1 MAIDLST
8 LMPQQREVA
17 TTLDRPLFVSAG
29 AGSGKTFTLT
39 RRILWALSPE
49 SGPFIEHLDQVL
61 AITFT
66 TDAAAE
72 IRERVRAA
80 LIEAGMDEEAL
91 TVDDAWIS
99 TIHGM
104 CSRILRANALELGI
118 DPEFAV
124 ASELEAD
131 ELRQQAIDHVLAR
144 AAAGLDE
151 AGARTRPYAALL
163 EWYRLQSDAGG
174 FGSSGASSVHD
185 LVSKVLERAC
195 ALPGGMSDVHMARG
209 AVDFSALRDAYRT
222 LLSGTAVQAEIAR
235 AAMEALDAFEDGPRD
250 MRALAR
256 CMMSCG
262 VPRAAG
268 KVKEQVALL
277 KAEFADAFLNAAVAV
292 GAPALDELMDLAHQV
307 EREFRRLKAERC
319 LLDNN
324 DLLRLAFEA
333 FRDHESLRRAF
344 EGRFSLVMIDEFQDT
359 DQQQVDLIGY
369 LTGAGG
375 RALCTVGDAQQS
387 IYRFRGADVE
397 VFRRQQRRIEAQA
410 AAAPGARGEPVASA
424 AGMPTTGEAAATAP
438 GAAGQPGALT
448 DAVPCTGG
456 AVRQTEAAPA
466 GRLVKLVRN
475 FRSHAEILAYVA
487 RVFDGREGRGGL
499 MPDFL
504 DLEPSDTRSDGLK
517 VPGASRRQAVLAVGA
532 GSQACRE
539 VKAAA
544 IAQRFRALADAGQPV
559 GGMVLLLGTLVHAD
573 VYADAFRAQG
583 LDCVIAGG
591 SVFSAT
597 VEARTVRALVRALAN
612 PLDGSEGLLPLLTSP
627 MFALGAQELLAVATA
642 WDPETGSTRRRNL
655 DAGIWS
661 DDDAPGFGELPL
673 LACARRVLRFA
684 WHRVAADGMAATA
697 REVVRESGWLVRLVA
712 RGAEGRAA
720 AANVLKAL
728 DALEAAERACGRAP
742 RQTAEAFDDFLAGKE
757 APGALNEGA
766 GSAVRIMT
774 VHASKGLEFP
784 VVAVADC
791 FGARPNADLMQM
803 ERTEVGLDAVAL
815 PDRFPAVR
823 AADGSFHTA
832 DAVRKR
838 FRDLYSGSKPWLSAE
853 LMDDVCATGSIAER
867 FVGARD
873 ESARKDLEERARL
886 LYVAMT
892 RAREV
897 LILAMDASWAASSR
911 AHEVK
916 FNAERDLTGRVL
928 ELILGGT
935 SLDADRLAFD
945 GAQAGDF
952 ELLALDDFTYDG
964 MSYTRTVPAVEDDPA
979 ASAPG
984 PASPEPDRFTLV
996 HTDALDWRVRVAPA
1010 APRDAYSYSS
1020 VAAQL
1025 HAETDDRA
1033 GTPAAALEFGDGV
1046 DSFIAPGNF
1055 GDGVD
1060 SFIAPEAPSA
1070 RATGEDAAAARQV
1083 PSEDAGS
1090 AGSVAGAEA
1099 SRASVPAAPR
1109 PDADPVALGSAFH
1122 AAAQWLVEMGAD
1134 EVPAARIDAL
1144 SRQWGCTSEQRE
1156 RLVTALAR
1164 WEASEV
1170 RAQALAWP
1178 QVRAEVPFFSRGA
1191 ECLTERFGAFAQG
1204 AIDLLCTDPA
1214 DRSQALVID
1223 YKTGG
1228 GAEETPEQLR
1238 EKHDLQATVYADVL
1252 HRAGYAQVRIA
1263 FVRVEQPDASDPA
1276 QPQVVWFEK

>member
-235 AAMEALDAFEDGPRD
+235 TAMEALDAFEDGPRD

-438 GAAGQPGALT
+438 GAAGQPGALA
-448 DAVPCTGG
+448 DAAPCAG
-456 AVRQTEAAPA
+456 AAARQTEAAPA

-504 DLEPSDTRSDGLK
+504 DLEPSDTRADGLK
-517 VPGASRRQAVLAVGA
+517 VPGVSRRQAVLAVGA

-539 VKAAA
+539 AKAAA

-573 VYADAFRAQG
+573 AYADAFRAQG

-597 VEARTVRALVRALAN
+597 VEARTVRALTRALAN

-791 FGARPNADLMQM
+791 FGARPNADLMQLQ
-803 ERTEVGLDAVAL
+803 RTEAGLDAVAL

-853 LMDDVCATGSIAER
+853 LMDDVCATGSVAER

-928 ELILGGT
+928 ELVLGGT

-1046 DSFIAPGNF
+1046 DSFIAP
-1055 GDGVD
+1055 
-1060 SFIAPEAPSA
+1060 EAPNA

-1083 PSEDAGS
+1083 PLEDAGEARS
-1090 AGSVAGAEA
+1090 AAGAEVSHTA
-1099 SRASVPAAPR
+1099 VPAAPR

-1122 AAAQWLVEMGAD
+1122 AAAQWLVEMGTD
-1134 EVPAARIDAL
+1134 EVPVARIDAL
-1144 SRQWGCTSEQRE
+1144 VRQWGCTPEQRE

-1238 EKHDLQATVYADVL
+1238 EKHGLQATVYADVL

>member
-174 FGSSGASSVHD
+174 FGSGGASSVHD

-209 AVDFSALRDAYRT
+209 AVDFSALRDAYRA
-222 LLSGTAVQAEIAR
+222 LLSGTATQVEIAR
-235 AAMEALDAFEDGPRD
+235 TAMEALDAFEDGPRD

-410 AAAPGARGEPVASA
+410 AAALGAPGEPAASA
-424 AGMPTTGEAAATAP
+424 AGVPITGETAATAP
-438 GAAGQPGALT
+438 GAAGQPGAPA
-448 DAVPCTGG
+448 DAAPCAG
-456 AVRQTEAAPA
+456 AAARQAEAAPA

-504 DLEPSDTRSDGLK
+504 DLEPSDTRADGLK

-539 VKAAA
+539 AKAAA

-573 VYADAFRAQG
+573 AYADAFRVQG

-597 VEARTVRALVRALAN
+597 VEARTVRALARALAN

-673 LACARRVLRFA
+673 LACARRVLRLA
-684 WHRVAADGMAATA
+684 WRRVAADGMAATA

-791 FGARPNADLMQM
+791 FGARPNADLMQLQRA
-803 ERTEVGLDAVAL
+803 EAGLDAVAL

-838 FRDLYSGSKPWLSAE
+838 FRDLYSGSKPWLPAE

-897 LILAMDASWAASSR
+897 LILAMDASWAANSR

-964 MSYTRTVPAVEDDPA
+964 VSYTCTVPAVEDDPA
-979 ASAPG
+979 AAAPG
-984 PASPEPDRFTLV
+984 PASPEPDHFTLV
-996 HTDALDWRVRVAPA
+996 YTDGLDWLVRMAPA
-1010 APRDAYSYSS
+1010 SPRDAYSYSS

-1025 HAETDDRA
+1025 HAEVDDRA
-1033 GTPAAALEFGDGV
+1033 GTPAAV
-1046 DSFIAPGNF
+1046 PGNF

-1060 SFIAPEAPSA
+1060 SFAASEAPNA
-1070 RATGEDAAAARQV
+1070 RGTGEDAAVVRQV
-1083 PSEDAGS
+1083 PSEDAGA
-1090 AGSVAGAEA
+1090 AGSAAGAEA
-1099 SRASVPAAPR
+1099 SRAAVPR

-1156 RLVTALAR
+1156 RLVTSLAR

-1170 RAQALAWP
+1170 RAQALTWP

-1228 GAEETPEQLR
+1228 SAEETPEQLR

>member
-144 AAAGLDE
+144 AAAGLDK

-174 FGSSGASSVHD
+174 FGSGGASSVHD
-185 LVSKVLERAC
+185 LVSKLLERAC

-209 AVDFSALRDAYRT
+209 AVDFSALRDAYRA
-222 LLSGTAVQAEIAR
+222 LLSGTATQAEIAR

-268 KVKEQVALL
+268 KVKEQVVLL

-292 GAPALDELMDLAHQV
+292 GASALDELMDLAHQV

-333 FRDHESLRRAF
+333 FRDHESLRRVF

-410 AAAPGARGEPVASA
+410 AAAPGAG
-424 AGMPTTGEAAATAP
+424 AAA
-438 GAAGQPGALT
+438 
-448 DAVPCTGG
+448 
-456 AVRQTEAAPA
+456 RQTEAAPA

-504 DLEPSDTRSDGLK
+504 DLEPSDTRADGLK

-539 VKAAA
+539 AKAAA

-573 VYADAFRAQG
+573 AYADAFRAQG

-597 VEARTVRALVRALAN
+597 VEARTVRALARALAN

-661 DDDAPGFGELPL
+661 NDDAPGFGELPL
-673 LACARRVLRFA
+673 LACARRVLRHA
-684 WHRVAADGMAATA
+684 WRRVAADGMAATA

-757 APGALNEGA
+757 APGALNEGT

-774 VHASKGLEFP
+774 VHASKGLEFS

-791 FGARPNADLMQM
+791 FGARPNADLMQLQRV
-803 ERTEVGLDAVAL
+803 EAGLDAVAL

-838 FRDLYSGSKPWLSAE
+838 FRDLYSGSKPWLPAE

-867 FVGARD
+867 FVGAWD

-952 ELLALDDFTYDG
+952 ELLALDDFIYDG
-964 MSYTRTVPAVEDDPA
+964 VSYTCTVPAVEDNPA
-979 ASAPG
+979 AAPPG
-984 PASPEPDRFTLV
+984 PASPEPDHFALV
-996 HTDALDWRVRVAPA
+996 HTDGLDWRVRMAPA
-1010 APRDAYSYSS
+1010 SPRDAYSYSS

-1033 GTPAAALEFGDGV
+1033 GTPAAALDFGDGV
-1046 DSFIAPGNF
+1046 DSFIAPGKL
-1055 GDGVD
+1055 G
-1060 SFIAPEAPSA
+1060 A
-1070 RATGEDAAAARQV
+1070 RATGEEAVGVRQV
-1083 PSEDAGS
+1083 PSEDAGA
-1090 AGSVAGAEA
+1090 AGSAAGAEVSHTA
-1099 SRASVPAAPR
+1099 VPAVPR

-1144 SRQWGCTSEQRE
+1144 VRQWGCTPEQRE
-1156 RLVTALAR
+1156 RLVAALAR

-1191 ECLTERFGAFAQG
+1191 ESLTARFGAFAQG

-1228 GAEETPEQLR
+1228 SAEETPEQLR

-1252 HRAGYAQVRIA
+1252 HRAGFAQVRIA

>member
-174 FGSSGASSVHD
+174 FGSGGASSVHD

-209 AVDFSALRDAYRT
+209 AVDFSALRDAYRA
-222 LLSGTAVQAEIAR
+222 LLSGTATQVEIAR
-235 AAMEALDAFEDGPRD
+235 TAMEALDAFEDGPRD

-268 KVKEQVALL
+268 KVKERVALL

-410 AAAPGARGEPVASA
+410 AAALGAPGEPAASA
-424 AGMPTTGEAAATAP
+424 AGVPITGETAATAP
-438 GAAGQPGALT
+438 GAAGQPGAPA
-448 DAVPCTGG
+448 DAAPCAG
-456 AVRQTEAAPA
+456 AAARQAEAAPA

-504 DLEPSDTRSDGLK
+504 DLEPSDTRADGLK
-517 VPGASRRQAVLAVGA
+517 VPGASRRQAMLAVGA

-539 VKAAA
+539 AKAAA

-573 VYADAFRAQG
+573 AYADAFRVQG

-597 VEARTVRALVRALAN
+597 VEARTVRALARALAN

-673 LACARRVLRFA
+673 LACARRVLRLA
-684 WHRVAADGMAATA
+684 WRRVAADGMAATA

-791 FGARPNADLMQM
+791 FGARPNADLMQLQRA
-803 ERTEVGLDAVAL
+803 EAGLDAVAL

-838 FRDLYSGSKPWLSAE
+838 FRDLYSGSKPWLPAE

-867 FVGARD
+867 FIGARD

-897 LILAMDASWAASSR
+897 LVLAMDASWAANSR

-964 MSYTRTVPAVEDDPA
+964 ASYACTVSAVEDDPA
-979 ASAPG
+979 AASPG
-984 PASPEPDRFTLV
+984 PASPDADHFTLV
-996 HTDALDWRVRVAPA
+996 HTDGLDWRVRMAPA
-1010 APRDAYSYSS
+1010 SPRDAYSYSS

-1025 HAETDDRA
+1025 HAEVDDRA
-1033 GTPAAALEFGDGV
+1033 GTPAAV
-1046 DSFIAPGNF
+1046 PGNF

-1060 SFIAPEAPSA
+1060 SFAASEAPNA
-1070 RATGEDAAAARQV
+1070 RGTGEDAAVVRQV
-1083 PSEDAGS
+1083 PSEDAGA
-1090 AGSVAGAEA
+1090 AGSAAGAEA
-1099 SRASVPAAPR
+1099 SRAAVPR

-1156 RLVTALAR
+1156 RLVTSLAR

-1170 RAQALAWP
+1170 RAQALTWP

-1228 GAEETPEQLR
+1228 SAEETPEQLR